1 MAAAAEPPRGRTA
14 PRRADARRNV
24 AAILAAATE
33 CLARNPDTN
42 MAEIAATAGVGRMTL
57 YGHFP
62 TRAELVDAVL
72 THTVAQAHEALDA
85 VDISGEPR
93 QAVARLVAG
102 SWQLVD
108 QFRNVLAAAERE
120 LPPDRIRAAHD
131 RVLGRVF
138 ALFERGQRCGAFRT
152 DLPLPWLTTL
162 ALTVMHAAA
171 TEVSAGR
178 MTAGQ
183 APAIVTSTLLAALT
197 APAGYACPP

>member
-1 MAAAAEPPRGRTA
+1 MAAAAEPTEGRPA

-24 AAILAAATE
+24 AAILTAATE

-42 MAEIAATAGVGRMTL
+42 MAEIAAAAGVGRMTL

-72 THTVAQAHEALDA
+72 TRTVAQAQETLDA
-85 VDISGEPR
+85 VDISGDPR
-93 QAVARLVAG
+93 AAVARLVAG
-102 SWQLVD
+102 SWRVVD
-108 QFRNVLAAAERE
+108 QFRNVLTAAERE

-131 RVLGRVF
+131 PVLGRVF
-138 ALFERGQRCGAFRT
+138 ALIERGQQTGAFRA
-152 DLPLPWLTTL
+152 DLPPTWLTTL

-171 TEVSAGR
+171 TEVTAGR

-183 APAIVTSTLLAALT
+183 APSIVASTLLAALS
-197 APAGYACPP
+197 APADYASTS

>member
-1 MAAAAEPPRGRTA
+1 MAAAAQSPRSRTA

-33 CLARNPDTN
+33 SLAKNPDTN
-42 MAEIAATAGVGRMTL
+42 MAEIAAAAGVGRMTL

-62 TRAELVDAVL
+62 TRADLVDAVL
-72 THTVAQAHEALDA
+72 THTVARAHEALDA
-85 VDISGEPR
+85 VDISGDPR

-102 SWQLVD
+102 SWQIVD

-120 LPPDRIRAAHD
+120 LPPDRIWAAHD
-131 RVLGRVF
+131 PVLGRIF
-138 ALFERGQRCGAFRT
+138 ALFERGQQSGTFRT
-152 DLPLPWLTTL
+152 DLPLPWLTTV

-178 MTAGQ
+178 MTAAQ
-183 APAIVTSTLLAALT
+183 APGIVTSTLLAALT
-197 APAGYACPP
+197 APADYA

>member
-1 MAAAAEPPRGRTA
+1 MAAAAEPTEGRPA

-24 AAILAAATE
+24 AAILTAAAA

-42 MAEIAATAGVGRMTL
+42 MAEIAAAAGVGRMTL

-72 THTVAQAHEALDA
+72 TRTVAQAHETLDA
-85 VDISGEPR
+85 VDVSGDPA
-93 QAVARLVAG
+93 QAVARLVGG
-102 SWQLVD
+102 SWQIVD

-120 LPPDRIRAAHD
+120 LPPERIREAHD
-131 RVLGRVF
+131 PVLGRVF
-138 ALFERGQRCGAFRT
+138 TLIERGRQSGAFRT

-178 MTAGQ
+178 MTAEQ
-183 APAIVTSTLLAALT
+183 APSVVTSTLLAALA
-197 APAGYACPP
+197 APADEG